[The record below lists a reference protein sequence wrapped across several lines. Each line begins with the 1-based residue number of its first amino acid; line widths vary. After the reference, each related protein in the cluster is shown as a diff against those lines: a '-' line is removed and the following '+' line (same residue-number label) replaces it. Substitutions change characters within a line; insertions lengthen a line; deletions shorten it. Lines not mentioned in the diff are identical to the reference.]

1 VHNTCGNGEAQTV
14 RAPLPYRRTPGIIR
28 LMGKLESLLTQRASA
43 VACFVVLCVV
53 QGCEP
58 GSSKPPAPTEL
69 DASAE
74 DAGDAALDAAL
85 PDASSEDASPDA
97 ADGGDPNP
105 DAGGDPVSQMLA
117 ARVVQLQLTGD
128 PATPRG
134 IQQIKPAD
142 NALVRLG
149 QLLFFSQSI
158 AGGFDSSC
166 GTCHLADLGG
176 SDGLSISVGVAPNY
190 RMTVGPGRVVDN
202 ARDRDPQADGGP
214 NMHRNSL
221 TTFNAALHDRALLMD
236 GRVFVLDEAFIAG
249 GHGQNIRTPETGN
262 NSDTSDADGL
272 LQVMSKFPT
281 VNDNEMRGFLYSD
294 IPTPFGYRDRLLAR
308 MRGTADAQ
316 YMSPNAAQNWLS
328 RFRAA
333 FARPAASA
341 QELITMVN
349 VQRALAAFI
358 SATTFVDTPWRS
370 YVNGSLDAIDAE
382 AKRGALLFLMP
393 KDQGGLGCVTCHAGD
408 RFTDESFVNAG
419 FPQIGRGFRSATRR
433 DPGRW
438 FVTRRQ
444 EDMFAFRVPGLLNVA
459 LTAPYGHA
467 GTFATL
473 EQVIRYHANP
483 RAAVDTF
490 DFTLQH
496 LDQFRSSGVTYAHA
510 EPHTRE
516 VIAHDSFATTE
527 DQLPGRSLTDSEVQQ
542 LVAFLNSLTDPCLTD
557 SSCRNQWTPDAAL
570 DPDGNMLVRDRT
582 NSPAPDVVA
591 ETPSEYPTSLP
602 LVFPSV
608 TVRSTFSDT
617 LGCADGL
624 TTAVNAGTSAFVSR
638 TGNSAFGLNDAHGFS
653 YATWANTDG
662 TAQTEPGGA
671 FLEAVMIAGGVT
683 ATYLDDDC
691 WPDLAFAGGD
701 SSGLVFYLKRPAQA
715 GYAVA
720 DLLGDAQRA
729 TLGTR
734 FSGFAVADLNGDYRR
749 ELVLGNVHQG
759 EVPLLASNDSGGLQQ
774 IGALPTSRNT
784 FGISFGML
792 GSTGYPDM
800 YLAHWS
806 FSGTPGTAPALFQ
819 NQAGVAMRP
828 YDGPGGTSTAIL
840 DQTFNFTPLFA
851 DLTADGRQDLVIA
864 SDFNSSQALQNVDG
878 VAFSIVTDRNV
889 LSDENGMG
897 SALGDFDGDGDL
909 DWFVTSVFD
918 PSGMA
923 AANWGVTGNRLY
935 RNISVNG
942 SLIFEDI
949 TESAG
954 VRDGAWGWGACA
966 ADFNNDGHLDI
977 FHGNGFG
984 YIPDGLLPPDEAHIR
999 DDYNR
1004 ATAQYFQSKPPRLF
1018 INAGNGTFVEEAAAW
1033 QVDVPS
1039 EGRGLVCFDHDR
1051 DGDIDIALLDHSVGL
1066 QFFENQTGHGVA
1078 RRFVNVRVVGS
1089 SPNTEALGA
1098 EVIVVANVD
1107 AAGTSESLLRVAA
1120 ANSNFNSQNLPDL
1133 HFGLGQATV
1142 IDSLTVRWP
1151 DDATP
1156 LTCTNVNV
1164 NQFLVFDQRNKVCP

>member
-1 VHNTCGNGEAQTV
+1 MDNHRSW
-14 RAPLPYRRTPGIIR
+14 RAHWVA
-28 LMGKLESLLTQRASA
+28 ASA
-43 VACFVVLCVV
+43 FYAVFGVVA
-53 QGCEP
+53 GCEP
-58 GSSKPPAPTEL
+58 ESPNFPPATIPDGSTSDAGDSAL
-69 DASAE
+69 DAAMDSAL
-74 DAGDAALDAAL
+74 DDAALDDGSV
-85 PDASSEDASPDA
+85 DASS
-97 ADGGDPNP
+97 DGGDVTP
-105 DAGGDPVSQMLA
+105 DAGDDGVSRALA
-117 ARVVQLQLTGD
+117 ARVAQLQLTGD

-134 IQQIKPAD
+134 VQQIKPAD
-142 NALVRLG
+142 NPMVRLG
-149 QLLFFSQSI
+149 QLLFFSQTL

-190 RMTVGPGRVVDN
+190 RMTAGPGRVVDS
-202 ARDRDPQADGGP
+202 ARDLDPQADGGP

-236 GRVFVLDEAFIAG
+236 GRVFVLDEAFISG

-308 MRGTADAQ
+308 MQGTADAQ
-316 YMSPNAAQNWLS
+316 YMSPGAAMNWLGL
-328 RFRAA
+328 FRTA
-333 FARPAASA
+333 FGRPSA
-341 QELITMVN
+341 NPRDLITMVN
-349 VQRALAAFI
+349 VQRALAAFM

-370 YVNGSLDAIDAE
+370 YVSGSPDAIDAQ

-408 RFTDESFVNAG
+408 RFTDESFANVG

-444 EDMFAFRVPGLLNVA
+444 EDMSAFRVPGLLNVA
-459 LTAPYGHA
+459 VTAPYGHA

-483 RAAVDTF
+483 RAGVNSF

-496 LDQFRSSGVTYAHA
+496 LDQYRGTGLTYPHA
-510 EPHTRE
+510 APHTRE
-516 VIAHDSFATTE
+516 VIAHDSFAATE
-527 DQLPGRSLTDSEVQQ
+527 DRLPGRDLTDSEVQE

-557 SSCRNQWTPDAAL
+557 SACRNQWTPDASL
-570 DPDGNMLVRDRT
+570 DPDGNMLVRDRI
-582 NSPAPDVVA
+582 NSPAPTVVA
-591 ETPSEYPTSLP
+591 ETPSEYPASLP
-602 LVFPSV
+602 LVFPSL
-608 TVRSTFSDT
+608 TTRTTFSDT
-617 LGCADGL
+617 VGCTDGL
-624 TTAVNAGTSAFVSR
+624 ATAANTGASVFTNR
-638 TGNSAFGLNDAHGFS
+638 TGNSTFGLDAPHGFS

-662 TAQTEPGGA
+662 GQTEPGGA
-671 FLEAVMIAGGVT
+671 FLEAVMMAGGVT

-701 SSGLVFYLKRPAQA
+701 SSGLVFYVKRPGQP
-715 GYAVA
+715 GYAVT

-734 FSGFAVADLNGDYRR
+734 YSGFAVADLNGDYRR
-749 ELVLGNVHQG
+749 ELVLGNLHPG
-759 EVPLLASNDSGGLQQ
+759 EVPLLTSNDSGGLEQV
-774 IGALPTSRNT
+774 GALPMSRNT

-806 FSGTPGTAPALFQ
+806 FTGTPGTAPALFQ
-819 NQAGVAMRP
+819 NQAGAAMRG
-828 YDGPGGTSTAIL
+828 YDGPGGTSTALL
-840 DQTFNFTPLFA
+840 DQTFNFTPFFG

-864 SDFNSSQALQNVDG
+864 SDFHTSQALQNEDG
-878 VAFSIVTDRNV
+878 AAFSIVTDRNV

-897 SALGDFDGDGDL
+897 GTLGDFDGDGDL
-909 DWFVTSVFD
+909 DWFVTSVLD
-918 PSGMA
+918 PSGMP

-935 RNISVNG
+935 RNISNNG
-942 SLIFEDI
+942 ALIFEDV
-949 TESAG
+949 TEAAG

-977 FHGNGFG
+977 FHVNGFG
-984 YIPDGLLPPDEAHIR
+984 YIPDGLLPPEQAHIR

-1004 ATAQYFQSKPPRLF
+1004 ATAQYFQGKPPRLF
-1018 INAGNGTFVEEAAAW
+1018 INAGNGTFTEQATAW
-1033 QVDVPS
+1033 QVNVPS
-1039 EGRGLVCFDHDR
+1039 EGRGLACFDHDR
-1051 DGDIDIALLDHSVGL
+1051 DGDIDIVLLDHSVGL
-1066 QFFENQTGHGVA
+1066 QFFENQTGHGA
-1078 RRFVNVRVVGS
+1078 GQRFVNVRVVGA

-1098 EVIVVANVD
+1098 RVTVVANIN
-1107 AAGTSESLLRVAA
+1107 ATGASESLLRIAA

-1156 LTCTNVNV
+1156 LNCTNVNV